1 MDHEHDSRQVMIC
14 QHVID
19 NPEALG
25 MLWLGNG
32 LVLAALCLLC
42 AREANNPEA
51 QPETIRNLCADCA
64 RRDGLPVAMK
74 MVDGFYERHGGQW
87 IRQPDAE
94 DVVN

>member
-1 MDHEHDSRQVMIC
+1 MIC

-51 QPETIRNLCADCA
+51 LPETI
-64 RRDGLPVAMK
+64 
-74 MVDGFYERHGGQW
+74 
-87 IRQPDAE
+87 
-94 DVVN
+94 